1 MTEKH
6 ILSYSL
12 NFILNVVCFL
22 QDGDEHLAGTLHLWP
37 KQIQRAEGS
46 QRKEKALSSPNIPS
60 RLLWL
65 PQSS

>member
-22 QDGDEHLAGTLHLWP
+22 QEGDEHLAGTLHLWP
-37 KQIQRAEGS
+37 KQIQSTEGS
-46 QRKEKALSSPNIPS
+46 QRKEKALSTPNIPS

-65 PQSS
+65 PQTS